1 MESNDVKPNLRIKMS
16 NINIEN
22 YGTLNDIIKKYY
34 KEIKLTNIAVNN
46 QKEKPTY
53 TNIEIEIKP
62 EIERT
67 LYNLIIDYV
76 EEQRT
81 QPITFNIQHL
91 KSEQFCDLLNIIDK
105 YKTETSMP
113 VYIDNTFI
121 EGSNTI
127 QHKIYTP
134 AGRTINI
141 PEQIFKDVNVVI
153 EKEAPKETYKELT
166 DIIYKIITT

>member
-1 MESNDVKPNLRIKMS
+1 MESKDIKPNLRIKIS

-34 KEIKLTNIAVNN
+34 ENIRLINLEVNN
-46 QKEKPTY
+46 RDKPIY

-81 QPITFNIQHL
+81 QPIKFKIQHL
-91 KSEQFCDLLNIIDK
+91 KSEQFCDLLKTINK

-113 VYIDNTFI
+113 VYIGNTLI
-121 EGSNTI
+121 EGSNAI
-127 QHKIYTP
+127 QRNIYTP
-134 AGRTINI
+134 AERTIDI
-141 PEQIFKDVNVVI
+141 PGQIFKDVNVVI
-153 EKEAPKETYKELT
+153 EKEASKETYKELT
-166 DIIYKIITT
+166 DIIYNIITT